1 MSTDD
6 SALGA
11 GTQPEVTTTDNSGAG
26 PQQDDNNKDN
36 PAWGEILEAL
46 PTSLHGVVKP
56 HLAKWDQGVQQR
68 FQQVQSQYSPYKQF
82 VDNNVSADDL
92 SSGYQ
97 LVKMISENPRD
108 FYDRMTEFYGEE
120 WGLNSD
126 QGRDDGNEW
135 VDPEDEDGNDQPD
148 PIAQQLEAAQQ
159 ELAAMKG
166 NQDTIANY
174 LAGQVEAQVQQEA
187 NQEIEKEFTQI
198 TEKYGELD
206 QQKINL
212 IVSLAVQ
219 NKMSA
224 TEAADQVFSLLGAQQ
239 QQARP
244 APRVV
249 PTNGGIPQSPPINP
263 GKLAPKD
270 RRSLVASILEANHAN
285 E

>member
-6 SALGA
+6 SGFSA
-11 GTQPEVTTTDNSGAG
+11 GTQPEVSEQPTGAG
-26 PQQDDNNKDN
+26 PQQDGSTKDN

-68 FQQVQSQYSPYKQF
+68 FQQVQSRYAPYQQF
-82 VDNNVSADDL
+82 AEHNIGAEDL
-92 SSGYQ
+92 TSGYQ
-97 LVKMISENPRD
+97 LMRMIAENPRE
-108 FYDRMTEFYGEE
+108 FYDRMTEFYADE

-126 QGRDDGNEW
+126 QGRDYGNER
-135 VDPEDEDGNDQPD
+135 EDDDQIEYEEDNPF
-148 PIAQQLEAAQQ
+148 AQQLEAAQQ
-159 ELAAMKG
+159 ELQAMKG

-174 LAGQVEAQVQQEA
+174 LAQQVEAQVQDEA
-187 NQEIEKEFTQI
+187 NKEIEAEFTQI
-198 TEKYGELD
+198 TQKYGELD

-219 NKMSA
+219 NNMTA
-224 TEAADQVFSLLGAQQ
+224 TDAADQVFSLLGAQQ

-249 PTNGGIPQSPPINP
+249 STSGGTPQAAPINP
-263 GKLAPKD
+263 GQLAPKD